1 MHFLSAS
8 EYYLDTKGF
17 KVINNYDIENYGFH
31 TFKTPC
37 IDFQNTKEITNVNVN
52 SNHEQM

>member
-1 MHFLSAS
+1 M
-8 EYYLDTKGF
+8 
-17 KVINNYDIENYGFH
+17 INNYDIENYGFH

-37 IDFQNTKEITNVNVN
+37 SIDFHNTKEITNVNVN